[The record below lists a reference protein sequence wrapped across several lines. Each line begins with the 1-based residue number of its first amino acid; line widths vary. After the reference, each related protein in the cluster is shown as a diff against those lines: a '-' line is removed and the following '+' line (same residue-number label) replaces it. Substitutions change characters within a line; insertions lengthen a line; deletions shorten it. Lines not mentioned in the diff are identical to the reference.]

1 MARACVHGPQC
12 MQVWT
17 FSLLDVEF
25 KLNQAGSGSMAQ
37 AVTMNCDTSKVVVV
51 DSKLAADPS

>member
-1 MARACVHGPQC
+1 MRTPPCP
-12 MQVWT
+12 QVWT
-17 FSLLDVEF
+17 FSLADVEF

-51 DSKLAADPS
+51 DSKLAAEPS